1 MHGRRKGAIKMR
13 AQDIN
18 IADIMEQLSPFYGYI
33 DAGII
38 IGKLC
43 EKLALDKIEPIDVL
57 ELVERQA
64 EKMGECRIPRWL
76 YQDIG
81 ADRNDLEQFISSFYK
96 PITGE
101 DFIELY
107 TDEWGTW
114 YIDINEVLH
123 D

>member
-1 MHGRRKGAIKMR
+1 MR
-13 AQDIN
+13 TQDIN
-18 IADIMEQLSPFYGYI
+18 LANIMEQLSPFYGYI
-33 DAGII
+33 DGGII

-43 EKLALDKIEPIDVL
+43 EKLALELIEPIDIL

-64 EKMGECRIPRWL
+64 ENLGEKRIPKWL

-81 ADRNDLEQFISSFYK
+81 ANRHNLNQFISSVYS

-101 DFIELY
+101 DFIEIY

-114 YIDINEVLH
+114 YIDIQEVLH

>member
-1 MHGRRKGAIKMR
+1 MR
-13 AQDIN
+13 TKDIN
-18 IADIMEQLSPFYGYI
+18 ITNIMEQLSPFYGYI

-43 EKLALDKIEPIDVL
+43 EKLALDLIEPIDIL

-64 EKMGECRIPRWL
+64 EKMGESRIPKWL

-81 ADRNDLEQFISSFYK
+81 ANRHDLNKFIQSVYE
-96 PITGE
+96 PLTGE
-101 DFIELY
+101 DYIKIFTNE
-107 TDEWGTW
+107 DGTL

>member
-1 MHGRRKGAIKMR
+1 MR
-13 AQDIN
+13 TQDIN
-18 IADIMEQLSPFYGYI
+18 ITNIMEQLSPFYGYI

-43 EKLALDKIEPIDVL
+43 EKLALDLIEPIDIL
-57 ELVERQA
+57 ELVDRQA
-64 EKMGECRIPRWL
+64 EQMGESRIPKWL

-81 ADRNDLEQFISSFYK
+81 ANRHDLNKFIQSVYE
-96 PITGE
+96 PITG
-101 DFIELY
+101 DNFIEIY
-107 TDEWGTW
+107 TIDKGDKR